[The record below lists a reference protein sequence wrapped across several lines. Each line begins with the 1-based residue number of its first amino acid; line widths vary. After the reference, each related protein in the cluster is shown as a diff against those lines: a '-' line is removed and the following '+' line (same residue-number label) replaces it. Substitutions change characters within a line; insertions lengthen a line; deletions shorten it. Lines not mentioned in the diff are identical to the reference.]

1 MNDTEL
7 CYLPA
12 TEALRLFRTH
22 KLSPVEL
29 LKAQIKRADQ
39 VEPIINAFTDTFYD
53 DALKKAK
60 AAEKRY
66 MAPQGRIRKLEG
78 LTVAVKDE
86 MEVNGLPVGIQVVA
100 RSYDDKRVFQL
111 AAALENAQPWLDC
124 ADRRPN
130 L

>member
-29 LKAQIKRADQ
+29 LEAQIKRADQ

-66 MAPQGRIRKLEG
+66 
-78 LTVAVKDE
+78 KDA
-86 MEVNGLPVGIQVVA
+86 A
-100 RSYDDKRVFQL
+100 RSYLDHLFGRML
-111 AAALENAQPWLDC
+111 ARAYEESPDLLCDYTKYYAQRAGTCGQEKFLWTYESVAACMKPWVLF
-124 ADRRPN
+124 
-130 L
+130 